1 MISKTRK
8 TKLTKSRSRKN
19 PEGSIAKEFNQFINE
34 KDKEK
39 KYKIAKSLRKQ
50 LSDDKANYWKIT
62 REHTNYRD
70 PIINELITKAILAVE
85 KPTKRSNPV
94 KTMFR
99 DTEVVIK
106 HKGNKIIFDEEDADV
121 IKNLIRKQYSD
132 NDDVKDILK

>member
-1 MISKTRK
+1 MISKTQK
-8 TKLTKSRSRKN
+8 TKLTKFRSRKN
-19 PEGSIAKEFNQFINE
+19 PESIAKEFNQFIYE
-34 KDKEK
+34 KDKKE
-39 KYKIAKSLRKQ
+39 KYKLAKSLRKQ

-70 PIINELITKAILAVE
+70 SIINELITKAILAVE
-85 KPTKRSNPV
+85 KPNNKRSNPV

-106 HKGNKIIFDEEDADV
+106 HRGNKIIFDEEDASV

-132 NDDVKDILK
+132 NDDVKEILK

>member
-19 PEGSIAKEFNQFINE
+19 PEGIAKEFNQFINE